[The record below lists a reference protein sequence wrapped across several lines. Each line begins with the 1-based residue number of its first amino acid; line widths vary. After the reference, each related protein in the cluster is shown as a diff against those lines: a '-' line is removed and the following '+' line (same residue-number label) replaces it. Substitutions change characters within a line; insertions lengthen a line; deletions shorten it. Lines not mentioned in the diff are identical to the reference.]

1 MELKPG
7 YHPVKV
13 NRREDHMSTEHKR
26 PRGRPRPQET
36 IARDRAILEHLNEH
50 GPTSRN
56 AVAEALGLSKTVA
69 YLSLDRL
76 RRAGLT
82 RLCGPAGGPD
92 AVWTTEVAEP
102 CP

>member
-1 MELKPG
+1 
-7 YHPVKV
+7 
-13 NRREDHMSTEHKR
+13 MSTENRR

-36 IARDRAILEHLNEH
+36 IDRDQAILAYLTEH
-50 GPTSRN
+50 GPTTRN

-76 RRAGLT
+76 RREGRT

-92 AVWTTEVAEP
+92 AVWTTEVDQP